1 MANIA
6 LAIHGG
12 AGTIDRASMTPE
24 LEAAY
29 RGGLETALK
38 AGWGVLSA
46 GGSAVDAAELA
57 VRHLEDNELF
67 NAGRG
72 SVFNHHGKN
81 EMDAAIMD
89 GSSLKAGA
97 VAAVHNVKNPI
108 ELARAVME
116 KSPHILL
123 SGDGAVE
130 FAEEMHIDLVDNTY
144 FYTDRRWNELEEAIK
159 ENRIQLDHS
168 ASTSKPAKGTV
179 GAVAC
184 DANGRLAA
192 ATSTGGLTNKR
203 YGRIG
208 DTPIIGAGT
217 YADNYCAVSCTG
229 WGEFFMVGV
238 TGYDVA
244 ARMQYQ
250 GVSLAD
256 AANAV
261 IQRQTEI
268 GGDGGLIAVDA
279 AGNIAMPFNSPGMY
293 RGSVTAA
300 GANICIYR

>member
-123 SGDGAVE
+123 SGDGATE

-184 DANGRLAA
+184 DSEGRLAA

-238 TGYDVA
+238 TAHDVA

-300 GANICIYR
+300 GANISIYR

>member
-1 MANIA
+1 MANTA

-12 AGTIDRASMTPE
+12 AGTIDPASMTPE

-29 RGGLETALK
+29 RGGLEAALK
-38 AGWGVLSA
+38 AGWGVLSS

-89 GSSLKAGA
+89 GGSLKAGA
-97 VAAVHNVKNPI
+97 VAAVHNVKNPVS
-108 ELARAVME
+108 LARAVLE

-123 SGDGAVE
+123 SGDGATE
-130 FAEEMHIDLVDNTY
+130 FAEEMKIELVDNTY
-144 FYTDRRWNELEEAIK
+144 LYTDRRWNELEEAIK
-159 ENRIQLDHS
+159 TNRIQLDHS
-168 ASTSKPAKGTV
+168 GGTSAPAKGTV

-208 DTPIIGAGT
+208 DTPLIGAGT
-217 YADNYCAVSCTG
+217 YADTYCAVSCTG
-229 WGEFFMVGV
+229 WGEFFMLGV
-238 TGYDVA
+238 TAYDVA
-244 ARMQYQ
+244 ARMRYQ

-261 IQRQTEI
+261 IERQTEI

-279 AGNIAMPFNSPGMY
+279 AGNIAMPFNSTGMY

-300 GANICIYR
+300 GVNIGIYR